1 MDEELKVYRLTA
13 SIKFAGSKAAIVRGL
28 AVTEKDSDIRTL
40 KKKAREKIEAAHE
53 GDPEGFAVDIKEMK
67 RERFDFFLAL

>member
-1 MDEELKVYRLTA
+1 MEEELKVYRLTA

-40 KKKAREKIEAAHE
+40 KKKAREKIE
-53 GDPEGFAVDIKEMK
+53 P
-67 RERFDFFLAL
+67 